1 MADRDSKGV
10 CGIGFDLAVDTE
22 KPLDHPGNLLF
33 GRSAVS
39 GDGLFYPQCAILV
52 NGKSAAHTGQD
63 YGSACLPEAQ
73 CALHVLCEKDLF
85 DRHELR
91 AVFPNRSIDLLED
104 DLEACAKGAVGR
116 QFYGSMVDVLE
127 LEAIPFH
134 DSVSG
139 IARPWIYP
147 DSSDHFLF
155 QRFQNL
161 VRNIE
166 ISINILD
173 VVGIL
178 KSIHQSQDLLSGFG
192 IFNCNGGL
200 R

>member
-1 MADRDSKGV
+1 MSADMADRDRKGV
-10 CGIGFDLAVDTE
+10 GGIGFDFAVDAE
-22 KPLDHPGNLLF
+22 KPMDHSGHLLL
-33 GRSAVS
+33 GRSTVT
-39 GDGLFYPQCAILV
+39 GDRLFYPQCAILV
-52 NGKSAAHTGQD
+52 NGKSAARSGQD
-63 YGSACLPEAQ
+63 YGASCLTEAQ

-91 AVFPNRSIDLLED
+91 TVLPNRGIDFLEND
-104 DLEACAKGAVGR
+104 FEARAKRPVGR
-116 QFYGSMVDVLE
+116 QLYGPVVDIVE
-127 LEAIPFH
+127 PEAIPFH
-134 DSVSG
+134 DCVSG

-173 VVGIL
+173 VV
-178 KSIHQSQDLLSGFG
+178 
-192 IFNCNGGL
+192 
-200 R
+200 